1 MALTFKQKFAGLKA
15 ILDDISDIPGAV
27 TQQDSGPQLMPSI
40 GTFDPLANNE
50 DPDSDTPN
58 VAKLAKMTFELTAIT
73 SLGRDE
79 QRKTYDPNAVIAG
92 DTYQPDPNDPDA
104 RLGGIIH
111 ETGGNRVWLV
121 TVKCEAFWGAPAGC
135 AHYHLERVRTRL
147 NLPSVREAMASLGL
161 ARNSI
166 GPSHMADYDDDSGRR
181 VSVQWFELKLNAA
194 DSATDAPVT
203 TIETVEDPEFTEL
216 P

>member
-15 ILDDISDIPGAV
+15 ILDDISDIPGNI
-27 TQQDSGPQLMPSI
+27 TQQDGGPQFMPSI
-40 GTFDPLANNE
+40 GTFDPTVDHEN
-50 DPDSDTPN
+50 PDADTAN
-58 VAKLAKMTFELTAIT
+58 VAKLAKMTFELTAVLG
-73 SLGRDE
+73 LGRDE
-79 QRKTYDPNAVIAG
+79 TRKTYDPDAVIAG
-92 DTYQPDPNDPDA
+92 DTYQPDPLNPSA
-104 RLGGIIH
+104 RLGGVVH

-121 TVKCEAFWGAPAGC
+121 TIKCEAFWGASAAT

-147 NLPSVREAMASLGL
+147 NLPSVRSALALLGL

-203 TIETVEDPEFTEL
+203 TIEKTESEFEET

>member
-15 ILDDISDIPGAV
+15 ILDDIADIPGNV
-27 TQQDSGPQLMPSI
+27 TQTLGGPQLMPSI

-58 VAKLAKMTFELTAIT
+58 VAKLAKMTFELTSVT
-73 SLGRDE
+73 PLGRDE
-79 QRKTYDPNAVIAG
+79 QRKTYDPDAVIAG
-92 DTYQPDPNDPDA
+92 DIYEPDPENPSE
-104 RLGGIIH
+104 RLGGIVH

-121 TVKCEAFWGAPAGC
+121 TVKCEAFVGAAAGT

-147 NLPSVREAMASLGL
+147 NLPSVREALTLLGL

-166 GPSHMADYDDDSGRR
+166 GPSRQADYDDDSGRR

-194 DSATDAPVT
+194 DSAADAPVT
-203 TIETVEDPEFTEL
+203 TIEKTESEYEET